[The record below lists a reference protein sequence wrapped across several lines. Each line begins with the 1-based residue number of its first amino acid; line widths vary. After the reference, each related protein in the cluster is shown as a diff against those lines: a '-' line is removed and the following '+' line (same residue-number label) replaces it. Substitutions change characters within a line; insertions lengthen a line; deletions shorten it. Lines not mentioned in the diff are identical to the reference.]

1 MNTLVAVTPT
11 DLVPAQQGLLEW
23 IAQRCTALVAE
34 FSEAE
39 KELDYA
45 RAHKWR
51 TSALTANLNKIA
63 KRQTFY
69 EKLKA
74 AVQAGYVIMPALPMN
89 VIAIRTRHGKPIET
103 TGNKWDRFEQNAQA
117 LPLGDGDYKN
127 PVPLTDSFTEEEK
140 TSKGETVSKE
150 VYFPV
155 SFEDEFA
162 MPVEL
167 CKPTLL
173 ERTNTAMALK
183 IFDEIGIV
191 VDDHSFN
198 RRGDPVVCGTV
209 IDPTRRGR
217 RFAFFIAWA
226 LPLDDL

>member
-23 IAQRCTALVAE
+23 IGQRVTALVAE
-34 FSEAE
+34 FGEAE
-39 KELDYA
+39 KELEYA

-69 EKLKA
+69 GKLKA
-74 AVQAGYVIMPALPMN
+74 AVAAGYVIMPALPMN
-89 VIAIRTRHGKPIET
+89 VIAIRTRAKSPKDD
-103 TGNKWDRFEQNAQA
+103 TGNRWSQFEQLAQA
-117 LPLGDGDYKN
+117 LPEGSGDYKN
-127 PVPLTDSFTEEEK
+127 PLPTTDSFTEEEK
-140 TSKGETVSKE
+140 NSKGEMISKE
-150 VYFPV
+150 VFFPNG
-155 SFEDEFA
+155 FEDEFA

-167 CKPTLL
+167 CKPMLL
-173 ERTNTAMALK
+173 ERTSTAMALK

-191 VDDHSFN
+191 RDDHAYN

-226 LPLDDL
+226 LPLEDL

>member
-23 IAQRCTALVAE
+23 IGQRLTAIVAE

-39 KELDYA
+39 KELEYA
-45 RAHKWR
+45 RSHKWR

-74 AVQAGYVIMPALPMN
+74 AVAAGYVIMPALPMN
-89 VIAIRTRHGKPIET
+89 VIAIRTRAKNPRDTQGPA
-103 TGNKWDRFEQNAQA
+103 WSSFEQLAQA
-117 LPLGDGDYKN
+117 LPEGAGEYKN
-127 PVPLTDSFTEEEK
+127 PMPTKDSFTEEEK
-140 TSKGETVSKE
+140 NHKGETVSKE

-155 SFEDEFA
+155 AFEDEFA

-173 ERTNTAMALK
+173 ERTSTAMALK

-191 VDDHSFN
+191 RDDHRYN